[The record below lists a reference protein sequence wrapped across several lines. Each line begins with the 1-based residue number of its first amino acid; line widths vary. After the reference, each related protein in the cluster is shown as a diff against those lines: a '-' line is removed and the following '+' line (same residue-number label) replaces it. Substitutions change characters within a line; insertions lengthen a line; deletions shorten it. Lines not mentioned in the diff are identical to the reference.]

1 MTEQLESFSYFCNM
15 SEEKNPWETLSGEKI
30 YENPWIRLDEYQVIK
45 PTGGKGIYGKVSF
58 KNLAVGVIPIDE
70 DMNTWLVGQFRYTLN
85 EYSWEIPMGAVPSA
99 EGYEQG
105 ALRELREE
113 TGLKAEKLD
122 YLCKIHTSNSVTDE
136 VGVVFEATG
145 LTQGETDFDDTEDIK
160 VKKLPFKEALDWV
173 MDGKITDSLSVGG
186 ILKYARIKGL

>member
-1 MTEQLESFSYFCNM
+1 M

-45 PTGGKGIYGKVSF
+45 PTGGRGIYGKVSF
-58 KNLAVGVIPIDE
+58 KNLAVGIIPVDE
-70 DMNTWLVGQFRYTLN
+70 EMNTWLVGQFRYTLN
-85 EYSWEIPMGAVPSA
+85 EYSWEIPMGAVPSV

-113 TGLKAEKLD
+113 TGLKAKKLD

-136 VGVVFEATG
+136 VGVVYVATG
-145 LTQGETDFDDTEDIK
+145 LIQGETDFDDTEEIK
-160 VKKLPFKEALDWV
+160 VKKLPFKEVLEWV
-173 MDGKITDSLSVGG
+173 MDGRITDSLSVGG
-186 ILKYARIKGL
+186 ILKYARIIGL

>member
-1 MTEQLESFSYFCNM
+1 MTEQLESFSYFCIM
-15 SEEKNPWETLSGEKI
+15 SDEKNPWKTLSGEKI

-58 KNLAVGVIPIDE
+58 KNLAVGIIPLDDE
-70 DMNTWLVGQFRYTLN
+70 LNTWLVGQFRYTLN
-85 EYSWEIPMGAVPSA
+85 EYSWEIPMGAVPSV
-99 EGYEQG
+99 EGYELG

-113 TGLKAEKLD
+113 TGLRAEKLD

-136 VGVVFEATG
+136 VGVVYVATG
-145 LTQGETDFDDTEDIK
+145 LTHGQTDFDDTEEIS
-160 VKKLPFKEALDWV
+160 VKKLPFKEALEWV